1 MSNENKKIRF
11 LKALRKSLVGRNS
24 NEEKNEI
31 IQFYEDS
38 LKYNIF
44 DNKKL
49 PNGRVI
55 IITENNVIIEK
66 AIGEISHKRV
76 AQEIFDSLQVKHID
90 FSSVDGDFGHTIS
103 MEYGYIFIRMASILN
118 GPTIVYY
125 PEVCNEY
132 QIRKLEEF
140 NNSVKQFNSSKK
152 ELYRVN
158 FEYNGRNDE
167 DKTDLD
173 ELVEELKGNL
183 NKSNTI
189 VK

>member
-11 LKALRKSLVGRNS
+11 LKALRESLIGRNS

-38 LKYNIF
+38 LKLNNVA
-44 DNKKL
+44 D
-49 PNGRVI
+49 GMVI
-55 IITENNVIIEK
+55 IITENNILYEK
-66 AIGEISHKRV
+66 VPKNISHQRAV
-76 AQEIFDSLQVKHID
+76 QELCDTLPGEHID
-90 FSSVDGDFGHTIS
+90 LSKVEGDFGHAIPL
-103 MEYGYIFIRMASILN
+103 EYNSIFIRMASILN

-125 PEVCNEY
+125 PELCNEF
-132 QIRKLEEF
+132 QIKKIEDF
-140 NNSVKQFNSSKK
+140 NNSVKQFNASNKGMYK
-152 ELYRVN
+152 VN
-158 FEYNGRNDE
+158 FEYNGKNDD